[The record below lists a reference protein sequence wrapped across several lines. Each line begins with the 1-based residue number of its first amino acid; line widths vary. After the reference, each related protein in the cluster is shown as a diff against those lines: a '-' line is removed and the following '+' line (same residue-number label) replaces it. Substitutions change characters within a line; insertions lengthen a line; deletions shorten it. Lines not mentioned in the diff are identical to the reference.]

1 MTRPSAGPA
10 TLDPENLLQ
19 PQISDSFRAFCREQ
33 FAQMRGGSLTR
44 WLPPAALF
52 LVSLGAW
59 EIIILYTMELG
70 EKLSLA
76 ILLVVVPGSVCLYM
90 RTTYSSY
97 AIDWTS
103 YLAVCSVL
111 AVHTVLV
118 VKLALWMMPWVNNAG
133 VIFLVVAT
141 AVGSLGAFPF
151 TMPTAFRARL
161 TRQISE
167 ALGMQYSD
175 TAEAMPS
182 GHSAAA
188 GMTYGHNAI
197 DTHITGVWKGVTFHA
212 ARYGIGSENGPLLL
226 VRCMDVAKD
235 VPVLEATTFEEFPDE
250 GPEPDRTISNLS
262 SRVRVRILDG
272 ALSEGSRTWIAGL
285 LNDLVRLPLATNI
298 FVTIVNGDVIVFA
311 ETEDRAFDFSEI
323 GYWLDQ
329 NALTDEVRANFSLMM
344 RIVDIAAQVAGR
356 RG

>member
-1 MTRPSAGPA
+1 MTRPSARPA

-151 TMPTAFRARL
+151 TIPTTFRARL

-182 GHSAAA
+182 GRSAAA

-197 DTHITGVWKGVTFHA
+197 DTHITGVWKGVKFHA
-212 ARYGIGSENGPLLL
+212 SRYGVGSENGPLLL
-226 VRCMDVAKD
+226 VRCMGVARN

-250 GPEPDRTISNLS
+250 GPDPDRTITGLGP
-262 SRVRVRILDG
+262 RLRVRILEGELTEG
-272 ALSEGSRTWIAGL
+272 ARKWIAATLNGL
-285 LNDLVRLPLATNI
+285 AGVTLAKNI
-298 FVTIVNGDVIVFA
+298 FVTVVDGDLIVFA
-311 ETEDRAFDFSEI
+311 ESEDRAFDFSEI

-329 NALTDEVRANFSLMM
+329 AALTDEVRANFSLMM
-344 RIVDIAAQVAGR
+344 HIVEIAAAAAGR
-356 RG
+356 QG